1 MPCPPPGYLTNP
13 GIDPRSPALQ
23 ADSYLLGYEG
33 SPGSQIPSMPT
44 GVELGKTEQ
53 NRWVREMSQPRRG
66 RSGSETL
73 ASVTGQHPEVGGP
86 QGGGSYSKCEDL
98 EALSMISLDHAPTEG
113 VAV

>member
-1 MPCPPPGYLTNP
+1 MGFPHGSVSKESACNAGHP
-13 GIDPRSPALQ
+13 
-23 ADSYLLGYEG
+23 DS
-33 SPGSQIPSMPT
+33 IP
-44 GVELGKTEQ
+44 ELGKTEQ